1 MGQRYLLDSNTV
13 IDYIAGL
20 YSNSTTKWLNQIID
34 DEINVSIINKI
45 EVLSYNPDKDDN
57 YSTLVDFFDCANIIN
72 MNDVVVEATI
82 KIRQNRFVKL
92 PDAIIAATALTHD
105 FTLITRNTKDFNKIT
120 GLKVVNPHE
129 VE

>member
-13 IDYIAGL
+13 IDYIADL
-20 YSNSTTKWLNQIID
+20 HSEYVKKWLNQIVD

-57 YSTLVDFFDCANIIN
+57 YSTLVDFFDCANIFNLNNEIV
-72 MNDVVVEATI
+72 DATI
-82 KIRQNRFVKL
+82 KLRQKRLTKL

-105 FTLITRNTKDFNKIT
+105 FTLITRNTKDFKRIE
-120 GLKVVNPHE
+120 GLKVVNPYE
-129 VE
+129 ME

>member
-1 MGQRYLLDSNTV
+1 MGQRYLLDSNTI

-20 YSNSTTKWLNQIID
+20 HPDYAKKWLNQIID

-45 EVLSYNPDKDDN
+45 EVLSYNPDIDDD
-57 YSTLVDFFDCANIIN
+57 YAALVDFFDCANIIGLN
-72 MNDVVVEATI
+72 NEVVNETI
-82 KIRQNRFVKL
+82 KVRKAFATKL

-105 FTLITRNTKDFNKIT
+105 FTLITRNTKDFNKIA
-120 GLKVVNPHE
+120 GLNIVNPHN